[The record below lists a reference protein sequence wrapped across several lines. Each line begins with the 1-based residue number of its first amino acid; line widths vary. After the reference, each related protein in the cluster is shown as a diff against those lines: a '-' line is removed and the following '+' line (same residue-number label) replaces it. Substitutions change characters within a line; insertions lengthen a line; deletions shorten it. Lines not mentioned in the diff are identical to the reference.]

1 MPSRRSHENPVVQKV
16 YADFLGEPGSH
27 KAHALLH
34 CSYIKQKRYR
44 V

>member
-1 MPSRRSHENPVVQKV
+1 MKPQGRNILHINTGHEG
-16 YADFLGEPGSH
+16 F
-27 KAHALLH
+27 HALLH